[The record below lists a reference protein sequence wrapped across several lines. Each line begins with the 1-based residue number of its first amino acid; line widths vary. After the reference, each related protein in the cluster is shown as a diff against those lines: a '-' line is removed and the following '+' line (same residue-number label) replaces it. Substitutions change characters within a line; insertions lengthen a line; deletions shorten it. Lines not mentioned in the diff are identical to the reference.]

1 MTRMTDTLYNAG
13 RDPQA
18 GAGVAGDVEG
28 IFAPLQARQAAVDPH
43 QPRHAEAQV
52 RTVTRDAAY
61 ARLTP
66 RIGAAVAALAVA
78 VTVGAV
84 WIKPVLD
91 EQSRAAAASALL
103 ASEPPA
109 VATNSAQAQP
119 LETAVSPQVPTEY
132 TYIPPV
138 QITPSSPP
146 APIAPEQARDM
157 RAKSAAG
164 CRGLSGQRRQTCFHA
179 QVMAADRRL
188 RRAYARAGDAG
199 VSRPAMV
206 SYRNRWAAL
215 RRQAIRDPGRVIA
228 GYGAMATELSREARL
243 AERRYGRAA
252 G

>member
-1 MTRMTDTLYNAG
+1 MTRMTETLHNTA
-13 RDPQA
+13 RDQQT

-28 IFAPLQARQAAVDPH
+28 IFAPLQTRPVTVDPR
-43 QPRHAEAQV
+43 QPRQAEAQV
-52 RTVTRDAAY
+52 RTTARDEAS
-61 ARLTP
+61 ARLAP
-66 RIGAAVAALAVA
+66 RIGAAVAALVVA

-91 EQSRAAAASALL
+91 EQSRAAAADALL
-103 ASEPPA
+103 ASTPT
-109 VATNSAQAQP
+109 VLATNNSQAPTSAPSASP
-119 LETAVSPQVPTEY
+119 PIPTAF

-138 QITPSSPP
+138 QVAPSSPP
-146 APIAPEQARDM
+146 ARIAPAKARDGT
-157 RAKSAAG
+157 AKGGSG
-164 CRGLSGQRRQTCFHA
+164 CRSLSGQRRQTCFHA

-215 RRQAIRDPGRVIA
+215 RRQAIRDPGRVIV
-228 GYGAMATELSREARL
+228 GYGAMAAELSREARL
-243 AERRYGRAA
+243 AERRYGRNA